1 MPATFLLSD
10 RQDYTITTTHEKES
24 IFSLLDS
31 VGIPINL
38 FITGKLQW
46 QYVTSPFMHLSDINC
61 VHCYWMFHG
70 EPFAF
75 Y

>member
-1 MPATFLLSD
+1 MENPPYHPRYFRFYS
-10 RQDYTITTTHEKES
+10 
-24 IFSLLDS
+24 FLDS

-38 FITGKLQW
+38 FITGKPQW
-46 QYVTSPFMHLSDINC
+46 QYVTSPFMHLSEINC

-75 Y
+75 F